1 MLNRFLVSGLFYWL
15 RANLVTTFH
24 LHKSYSTELT
34 QAIYHNI
41 YIIYIIHIY
50 IYTHIYI
57 YIIYTYMRERDLI
70 EDCEEQ
76 ERKMKLYHV
85 AVGCHGFMEK
95 CSQFT
100 WTTFWLQQERNHSR
114 TPRNSWLQHQ
124 FCVDTSQHRHP
135 NTFSVLVPGLCRK
148 KAYRK
153 ITRYKIGPPLSLTK
167 PLVYKKQRESNFS
180 VPNTIYL

>member
-85 AVGCHGFMEK
+85 AVGCHSFMEK
-95 CSQFT
+95 CS
-100 WTTFWLQQERNHSR
+100 
-114 TPRNSWLQHQ
+114 
-124 FCVDTSQHRHP
+124 
-135 NTFSVLVPGLCRK
+135 
-148 KAYRK
+148 
-153 ITRYKIGPPLSLTK
+153 
-167 PLVYKKQRESNFS
+167 
-180 VPNTIYL
+180 

>member
-1 MLNRFLVSGLFYWL
+1 MLNCCLVSGLFYWL
-15 RANLVTTFH
+15 QANLVTTFH

-34 QAIYHNI
+34 QAIYNQ
-41 YIIYIIHIY
+41 
-50 IYTHIYI
+50 
-57 YIIYTYMRERDLI
+57 RDST

-100 WTTFWLQQERNHSR
+100 WRTFWLQQERNRSR
-114 TPRNSWLQHQ
+114 TPRNSWLEHQ
-124 FCVDTSQHRHP
+124 FCVDTSEHRHP

-167 PLVYKKQRESNFS
+167 PSIQEAKGIKFFR
-180 VPNTIYL
+180 PKHYLLIKPCCTLGGN